1 MIRGGVEIVEKKQQE
16 CIECDGGVAK
26 EIDSKLCR
34 VEFFGKWQRWVEEL
48 WEEFRGR
55 MDGKIKVER
64 SKEKKRKGYRGRWKW

>member
-34 VEFFGKWQRWVEEL
+34 VEFFGKWQR
-48 WEEFRGR
+48 
-55 MDGKIKVER
+55 
-64 SKEKKRKGYRGRWKW
+64 